1 MSTKLVT
8 TAVLAKEAQQP
19 VSAVQK
25 KFNQLSKKIEQQKIQ
40 LQDWKDTAELAQQHV
55 HGKLIPLSEQL
66 NAYRATLIEQLH
78 EASLSYKFTMREV
91 DALDQLILNL
101 CDLILNRHLSEDQE
115 QRIRQIFE
123 VHAGSSFD
131 DYNADIE
138 AEQELLKQQIKAELG
153 LTDDE
158 IFIDLDDPESV
169 LEHFMQQ
176 QAAKERGQ
184 HAQAHASK
192 PRKKTAKQLQKELQ
206 QQQADAL
213 ASKSLKQIYQRLIA
227 HLHPDREPD
236 EQEKIKKTG
245 LMQQVNDAYQ
255 TNDLIGLIQ
264 LQLHM
269 GQQNKASLAELA
281 DEQLHLYNLNLAK
294 HSQQLAQDIEQYHAI
309 LHDICGFDTFDTLT
323 PKTVIKKLK
332 EDRRFI
338 EQQHQEFQQLIRQL
352 TDAKAIKVFLK
363 QMSSS

>member
-8 TAVLAKEAQQP
+8 TAVFAKETQRP

-25 KFNQLSKKIEQQKIQ
+25 KFDQLSKKIEQQKVQ

-78 EASLSYKFTMREV
+78 EASLAYKFTMREV
-91 DALDQLILNL
+91 DTLDQLILNL
-101 CDLILNRHLSEDQE
+101 CDLSLNRHLSEAQE

-123 VHAGSSFD
+123 VHAGTSFED
-131 DYNADIE
+131 QNADIE
-138 AEQELLKQQIKAELG
+138 SI
-153 LTDDE
+153 DDDSISDIE
-158 IFIDLDDPESV
+158 DPES
-169 LEHFMQQ
+169 LFEHFMQQ

-192 PRKKTAKQLQKELQ
+192 PRKKTAKQLQNELQ

-213 ASKSLKQIYQRLIA
+213 ATKSLKQIYQRLIA

-236 EQEKIKKTG
+236 EQERIKKTG

-255 TNDLIGLIQ
+255 TQDLMGLIQ
-264 LQLHM
+264 LQLHI
-269 GQQNKASLAELA
+269 GQQNKASLAQLA

-294 HSQQLAQDIEQYHAI
+294 HSQQLAQDIEQYLAI
-309 LHDICGFDTFDTLT
+309 LHDICGFATFDTLT

-338 EQQHQEFQQLIRQL
+338 EQQHKEFQQLIRQL
-352 TDAKAIKVFLK
+352 TDAKAIKAFLK
-363 QMSSS
+363 QMSYF